1 MCIEL
6 IPKQENED
14 VNSSIVA
21 GVYHIKL
28 STLYNKI
35 SRGDSDLPPSYLLR
49 GKRFF
54 PAYEFRQWMIAKN
67 LDSLLSPENNSIMS
81 GSVGVKYTADRLN
94 ISPKT
99 LYNMISKGSMDLPP
113 SYVISRKRLF
123 PKYELE
129 QWLLARKRE
138 VQLSFQFDAQNKESD
153 HE

>member
-6 IPKQENED
+6 FPEQENED
-14 VNSSIVA
+14 VNPKIVA

-28 STLYNKI
+28 PTLYNKI

-54 PAYEFRQWMIAKN
+54 PVHEFRQWLISRN
-67 LDSLLSPENNSIMS
+67 LDSLLSKENNSIMS
-81 GSVGVKYTADRLN
+81 GSVGVKYTAERLN

-99 LYNMISKGSMDLPP
+99 LYNIISKGSTDLPP

-129 QWLLARKRE
+129 QWLHARKQKA
-138 VQLSFQFDAQNKESD
+138 QLSFEFDFQHKEAD